1 MPPPATIAWSV
12 LTPRAPG
19 AIAIIALQGEP
30 ARLDQTLAALSIPS
44 IPIGAT
50 RVATLRAP
58 APDHEPDR
66 PILDR
71 PILDRAVVARFSPN
85 LIHIMAHGGPLIVD
99 AITAALELMA
109 IPQLQTPAAEDALRN
124 LYPEAADL
132 HEARVVH
139 ALAHAASPLAIDI
152 LLDQSRRWRLAD
164 VNRLPRVSPD
174 SARRLRHLLTPALV
188 VAIGPSNVGKS
199 SLINALAGRDAAIVA
214 DEPGTTR
221 DHVGVHLDLSGL
233 VVRWLDTPGVR
244 DHPDAIEREA
254 IDLALSVADSA
265 DLLILCDDLAAHFS
279 PPQHAPRLMSF
290 LAATRV
296 PTLRVGLRA
305 DLCADRAREPSQ
317 SPPPN
322 SPQPALRVSIHD
334 RASLDALAAL
344 VRTTLL
350 GSALADPGAWPFWE

>member
-1 MPPPATIAWSV
+1 MPPSVPIAWSV

-44 IPIGAT
+44 IPIGAA
-50 RVATLRAP
+50 RVANLRAP
-58 APDHEPDR
+58 DPDPEPGR
-66 PILDR
+66 AILDR
-71 PILDRAVVARFSPN
+71 AILDRAVIARFSPN

-99 AITAALELMA
+99 AITAALELLA

-124 LYPEAADL
+124 LYPEVADL
-132 HEARVVH
+132 HEARVLH

-164 VNRLPRVSPD
+164 VDNLSQVSPD

-244 DHPDAIEREA
+244 DHPDPIEREA

-265 DLLILCDDLAAHFS
+265 DLLILCDDLAAQDSS
-279 PPQHAPRLMSF
+279 PPQLAPRLAEF
-290 LAATRV
+290 LAATHV
-296 PTLRVGLRA
+296 PILRIGLRA
-305 DLCADRAREPSQ
+305 DLSTQ

>member
-1 MPPPATIAWSV
+1 MPPSATIAWSV

-19 AIAIIALQGEP
+19 AIAIIALQGDP
-30 ARLDQTLAALSIPS
+30 ARLDQALAALSIPS
-44 IPIGAT
+44 IPIGAA

-58 APDHEPDR
+58 AHDQSPPSR
-66 PILDR
+66 AILDR
-71 PILDRAVVARFSPN
+71 PILDRAVIARFSPN

-99 AITAALELMA
+99 AITAALELLA
-109 IPQLQTPAAEDALRN
+109 IPQLQTPAVDDALRN
-124 LYPEAADL
+124 LYPEAADI
-132 HEARVVH
+132 HEARVLH
-139 ALAHAASPLAIDI
+139 ALAHAASPLAVDI

-164 VNRLPRVSPD
+164 DGNRPQVSPD
-174 SARRLRHLLTPALV
+174 AARRLRHLLTPALV

-244 DHPDAIEREA
+244 DHPDPIEREA
-254 IDLALSVADSA
+254 IDLALTVADSA
-265 DLLILCDDLAAHFS
+265 DLLILCDDLAAHS
-279 PPQHAPRLMSF
+279 PSPQRAPRLMSF

-296 PTLRVGLRA
+296 PILRVGLRA
-305 DLCADRAREPSQ
+305 DLSTQ

-322 SPQPALRVSIHD
+322 SPQPALRVSIHN

-344 VRTTLL
+344 VRSTLL